1 MELVDVVLQ
10 SLLIYSLSNLILY
23 VFRILN
29 DTSPFKPSPMHE
41 SLVDRSLTPLSESFC
56 APFNSTSEGFLARM
70 SAIVLNQILL
80 QSKLFAALVA
90 NPIFLYFVDL
100 HVAL

>member
-23 VFRILN
+23 VFRLLN
-29 DTSPFKPSPMHE
+29 DASPFKSGPMHE
-41 SLVDRSLTPLSESFC
+41 SLVDGSLTPLSKSFC
-56 APFNSTSEGFLARM
+56 AAFDSTSEGFLARM
-70 SAIVLNQILL
+70 SVIVLNQILL
-80 QSKLFAALVA
+80 QSKLFATLIA

>member
-41 SLVDRSLTPLSESFC
+41 SLVDGSLTPLSESFC
-56 APFNSTSEGFLARM
+56 AAFDSTSEGFLARM
-70 SAIVLNQILL
+70 SVIVLNQILL